1 MSTCRY
7 NKNLF
12 PVMECLI
19 DTYSET
25 GRPVGFTAIQ
35 KCVGERHGR
44 GHPEQVRR
52 GLDLAH
58 CLGYLRV
65 VVGKYGSK
73 YVPTLDGVVYTGV
86 YTALALNLGFV
97 DELPQHALFCL
108 LRLVRSGVAMLSWAE
123 AFNTLLEIQEGK
135 DASRREILRRKL
147 VDGLVAFKALLGIE
161 VRGLEPRF
169 YSRILTYIWRR
180 AWFPIAIPPAF
191 REAPGHQYLLKLIR
205 GFAEASCG

>member
-44 GHPEQVRR
+44 RHPEQVRR

-147 VDGLVAFKALLGIE
+147 IDSLVAFKALLGIE

-169 YSRILTYIWRR
+169 YSRILSYIWRR
-180 AWFPIAIPPAF
+180 AWFPIAIPPVF
-191 REAPGHQYLLKLIR
+191 REKPEVQYLLKLIR
-205 GFAEASCG
+205 GFVEASCG